1 MLFWNQDKLQIVI
14 ETKSLRDL
22 IDYQSAMIKLI
33 HDMAHYSHDQ
43 GTHEDFPI
51 HLSHAC
57 TLLESMLLDYDA
69 LATISNTI
77 QEKRSPIE
85 IQVANLE
92 KELATLKAQLHRK
105 RDRFLAEKE

>member
-1 MLFWNQDKLQIVI
+1 MVFCNQDKLQIVI
-14 ETKSLRDL
+14 ETKGLRDL

-77 QEKRSPIE
+77 QEKP
-85 IQVANLE
+85 A
-92 KELATLKAQLHRK
+92 
-105 RDRFLAEKE
+105 RDSSSQPGKTASHPQSTTQWKTI